1 MLLSVLF
8 ITAMGLGTLYS
19 AAGGSFSPWALNQ
32 GLRFALLFG
41 LMFAVSL
48 VPTARW
54 RQAAYPL
61 FLGVL
66 ALLII
71 VELFGKIGMGAQR
84 WIDLGF
90 IRLQPSEFM
99 KIACVLALA
108 RFFETV
114 PAVYTSKPSVV
125 LAALA
130 IVGVPT
136 GLVMLQPDL
145 GTALMISMAG
155 IVVIFMAGVSI
166 RWFLS
171 GAVALAA
178 FLPIG
183 WTLLH
188 DYQRNRILTFMDPS
202 SDPLGSGYHI
212 SQSLIAIGSGGLFG
226 KGFLQ
231 GSQSHLNFLPET
243 HTDFIFPTLVEEW
256 GVVGGMVVL
265 VTYGVLI
272 HWCMQRARNGRSTFT
287 RLTAIGLAMTLFLY
301 VSINVAMVMGLAPVV
316 GIPLPLLS
324 YGGSAMMTV
333 LILMGIMMAIYREEI
348 APTFSGWE

>member
-1 MLLSVLF
+1 MLLSLLF
-8 ITAMGLGTLYS
+8 ITAMGLGALYS

-32 GLRFALLFG
+32 GLRFVLLFS

-48 VPTARW
+48 VPMARW

-61 FLGVL
+61 FLGIL

-114 PAVYTSKPSVV
+114 PAVYMSKPSVV
-125 LAALA
+125 FAALA

-166 RWFLS
+166 RWFVS

-178 FLPIG
+178 FVPIG

-188 DYQRNRILTFMDPS
+188 DYQRGRILTFMDPS
-202 SDPLGSGYHI
+202 TDPLGSGYHI

-226 KGFLQ
+226 KGWLQ

-243 HTDFIFPTLVEEW
+243 HTDFLFPTLVEEW

-265 VTYGVLI
+265 VR
-272 HWCMQRARNGRSTFT
+272 WCMQRARNGKSIFT

-348 APTFSGWE
+348 APTLSGWGPP